1 MAPQVYCEGVKVI
14 LQTLVAPQV
23 YYEGVTVELQVPTQ

>member
-14 LQTLVAPQV
+14 LQALVAPQV